1 MRTDLKVNF
10 SALTDLSYHL
20 KKYQGDVEDVEKELS
35 KLNSFLDKQESK
47 ALKKL
52 KDDINEDDEYFL
64 NLIEE
69 LKDLTKKIDSY
80 VISMENYVAAETPG
94 EITRVDTLDIKSNLK
109 SMRRSVTSNNYWFDK
124 TLPGCSYSFTGD
136 KTKQL
141 EQQQKYERNYDKLEN
156 FRKSYLVPL
165 NKKLDQGI
173 QDLFKIYSDYIEPF
187 EKEDD
192 IHRKNLDK
200 SYKKYTSKKNKIK
213 NGVKF
218 SLKIGGSFLKHLA
231 VAAGVIVALA
241 VILLLPTTVLVI
253 GGIAVV
259 AGLASVAAIPEKYFG
274 GGLLK
279 RLKVSVDETVNLVK
293 QGPVKVAKVIANDF
307 ADTVQTPEGVAGVV
321 GDITGMVV
329 GGKIAK
335 AIKTPQTPVSK
346 TGETDIP
353 VEDVKTPGEVNTK
366 PVDKLKDTVDD
377 IKTKT
382 DIESKTP
389 DVGDVGKVE
398 SEISKNTPIENGPYI
413 KDGKPH
419 GRPVP
424 TGKAK
429 LQFEQDVYNRQV
441 GPDGVLREPYPPYRE
456 INWKPGEPR
465 KGVVDFGHVEGKSY
479 KEMFLKYKNGEIT
492 LEELKE
498 FQSNPENFRIE
509 IPSSNRNH
517 SHE

>member
-10 SALTDLSYHL
+10 MALADLSYHL
-20 KKYQGDVEDVEKELS
+20 KKYQGEVEDVEKELG
-35 KLNSFLDKQESK
+35 KLNLFLDGQESK

-52 KDDINEDDEYFL
+52 KENINEDDEYFL

-80 VISMENYVAAETPG
+80 VTCMENYVAAETPG
-94 EITRVDTLDIKSNLK
+94 EITRVDTRDIKANLK
-109 SMRRSVTSNNYWFDK
+109 SMSRSVTSNNYWFDK
-124 TLPGCSYSFTGD
+124 TLPSCSYTFTGD

-141 EQQQKYERNYDKLEN
+141 EQKKKYERNYNKLEN
-156 FRKSYLVPL
+156 FRRDYLVPL

-213 NGVKF
+213 NGVNF
-218 SLKIGGSFLKHLA
+218 SLKIRSSFKKHFTVAMLVGLA
-231 VAAGVIVALA
+231 V
-241 VILLLPTTVLVI
+241 LLLPTTVLVI

-259 AGLASVAAIPEKYFG
+259 AGCAAIAAIPEENFG
-274 GGLLK
+274 GGLLN
-279 RLKVSVDETVNLVK
+279 RIKVSVDEKVNIVK

-321 GDITGMVV
+321 GDVAGMVV

-335 AIKTPQTPVSK
+335 AIKIPKTPVSK
-346 TGETDIP
+346 TGEVDIP
-353 VEDVKTPGEVNTK
+353 IEDVKAPGEVNTK

-389 DVGDVGKVE
+389 EVGDVGKVDGG
-398 SEISKNTPIENGPYI
+398 SDFKPSKIYYDKQGNLTNGIYTLNDKDMLIHKNGTLGKSQFLSDVDAEKAVLDAAEYADKYNLWETNTGNPNDFACKAKVYVENGPVGVTG
-413 KDGKPH
+413 DGKLTNYINVYRTKTGQVH
-419 GRPVP
+419 GC
-424 TGKAK
+424 
-429 LQFEQDVYNRQV
+429 
-441 GPDGVLREPYPPYRE
+441 
-456 INWKPGEPR
+456 PG
-465 KGVVDFGHVEGKSY
+465 
-479 KEMFLKYKNGEIT
+479 N
-492 LEELKE
+492 
-498 FQSNPENFRIE
+498 
-509 IPSSNRNH
+509 
-517 SHE
+517 